1 MKAKD
6 LDYIRET
13 VENEGFDYAFVHY
26 SDFEEVEDAEFHLRR
41 EAFLK
46 ARRELAEHLNLTDE
60 L

>member
-13 VENEGFDYAFVHY
+13 VECEGFDYAFVNY
-26 SDFEEVEDAEFHLRR
+26 SHFEEVKDEEFHKLR
-41 EAFLK
+41 EAFLE
-46 ARRELAEHLNLTDE
+46 ARTELCEFLNLTDE

>member
-13 VENEGFDYAFVHY
+13 VDSEGFDYAFVHY
-26 SDFEEVEDAEFHLRR
+26 SNFEEVKDEEFHKLR

-46 ARRELAEHLNLTDE
+46 ARREFVEFLNLEDE